1 MSPAEV
7 RLILRIALHPP
18 HFNVYGAE
26 ISAHVGMEKGIVV
39 WCVFEI
45 GILKQST
52 EPNSLPEADLSHSF
66 GGGEDECVKGTKHGL
81 TCENQ
86 WSK

>member
-39 WCVFEI
+39 WCVFKI

-52 EPNSLPEADLSHSF
+52 EPNMD
-66 GGGEDECVKGTKHGL
+66 
-81 TCENQ
+81 
-86 WSK
+86 